1 LIKFNLIDA
10 SEELFKMALN
20 NNWILCLTQDFEEII
35 ITNEI
40 KAGKDRPLLF
50 KEVIESF
57 LAHV

>member
-1 LIKFNLIDA
+1 
-10 SEELFKMALN
+10 MALN

-57 LAHV
+57 LTHV